1 MILTRGRLTHY
12 NLVYFSKVL
21 VSSMVS
27 LSFPPM
33 ADVISPVCSRF
44 HRAVELI
51 GSRWT
56 GAIIQTLLQGKTRYA
71 ALKAAI
77 PDITDRMLS
86 ERLRSLE
93 AEDIVTRWVIADTP
107 VRVEY
112 ELTDKG
118 RSLEA
123 ALRAI
128 GTWAEH
134 WIPLEPDPA
143 PDRTEG
149 SELHPAKHRR
159 SRVADG
165 A

>member
-1 MILTRGRLTHY
+1 
-12 NLVYFSKVL
+12 
-21 VSSMVS
+21 
-27 LSFPPM
+27 M
-33 ADVISPVCSRF
+33 AEIVPPVCTRF

-56 GAIIQTLLQGKTRYA
+56 GAIIQTLFQGKTRYA
-71 ALKAAI
+71 LIKAAI

-93 AEDIVTRWVIADTP
+93 AEDLVTRWVIADTP

-118 RSLEA
+118 RSLQS
-123 ALRAI
+123 ALREI
-128 GTWAEH
+128 GAWAER
-134 WIPLEPDPA
+134 WIPIEERPGDE
-143 PDRTEG
+143 DVVDHSDTRGGTT
-149 SELHPAKHRR
+149 HHRFQ
-159 SRVADG
+159 ATKG

>member
-1 MILTRGRLTHY
+1 
-12 NLVYFSKVL
+12 
-21 VSSMVS
+21 
-27 LSFPPM
+27 M
-33 ADVISPVCSRF
+33 AEIVPHVCSRF

-93 AEDIVTRWVIADTP
+93 AEDLVTRWVIAATP

-118 RSLEA
+118 RSLEN
-123 ALRAI
+123 ALREI
-128 GTWAEH
+128 STWANR
-134 WIPLEPDPA
+134 WIPADSGH
-143 PDRTEG
+143 DEG
-149 SELHPAKHRR
+149 AVNHLDTRLSTRK
-159 SRVADG
+159 
-165 A
+165 

>member
-1 MILTRGRLTHY
+1 
-12 NLVYFSKVL
+12 
-21 VSSMVS
+21 
-27 LSFPPM
+27 M
-33 ADVISPVCSRF
+33 AEIVPSVCARF

-71 ALKAAI
+71 LIKAAI

-93 AEDIVTRWVIADTP
+93 AEDLVTRWVIGDTP

-118 RSLEA
+118 RSLES
-123 ALRAI
+123 ALHEISA
-128 GTWAEH
+128 WADR
-134 WIPLEPDPA
+134 WIPLESVQDEDLGDHPDS
-143 PDRTEG
+143 PDHAT
-149 SELHPAKHRR
+149 HRR
-159 SRVADG
+159 ARATRG
-165 A
+165 

>member
-1 MILTRGRLTHY
+1 MPEIVPR
-12 NLVYFSKVL
+12 
-21 VSSMVS
+21 
-27 LSFPPM
+27 
-33 ADVISPVCSRF
+33 VCARF

-71 ALKAAI
+71 LVRAAI

-93 AEDIVTRWVIADTP
+93 AEDLVTRWVIADTP

-118 RSLEA
+118 RSLES
-123 ALRAI
+123 ALHEI
-128 GTWAEH
+128 STWANR
-134 WIPLEPDPA
+134 WIPIESVQNEDLGEHPDS
-143 PDRTEG
+143 PDHATR
-149 SELHPAKHRR
+149 RR
-159 SRVADG
+159 SRATRG
-165 A
+165 

>member
-1 MILTRGRLTHY
+1 MPEI
-12 NLVYFSKVL
+12 V
-21 VSSMVS
+21 
-27 LSFPPM
+27 P
-33 ADVISPVCSRF
+33 PVCARF

-71 ALKAAI
+71 LLKGAI

-93 AEDIVTRWVIADTP
+93 AEELVTRWVIADTP

-118 RSLEA
+118 RELES
-123 ALRAI
+123 ALHEI
-128 GTWAEH
+128 GAWAER
-134 WIPLEPDPA
+134 WIPLESVEDPNSVDHPDS
-143 PDRTEG
+143 RQ
-149 SELHPAKHRR
+149 AKGHRR
-159 SRVADG
+159 SRLATG
-165 A
+165 T